1 MSQLIFSFQLW
12 WKWLTLIVF
21 LAMLLSIPWEFM
33 RMYQSMVAEKVS
45 QMQSVSQEFDT
56 GWVAIE
62 NILNNRQ
69 KWIKIIARNSV
80 FDC

>member
-1 MSQLIFSFQLW
+1 
-12 WKWLTLIVF
+12 
-21 LAMLLSIPWEFM
+21 
-33 RMYQSMVAEKVS
+33 MYQSMVAEKVS